1 MKKISLWLLSLL
13 ASVSLAATPP
23 LKKVTV
29 VLDWFPNPDHAPLVI
44 AQQQGFFKEQGL
56 EVTLI
61 GPSEPTDPSKWV
73 AAGKADIGLVYQPS
87 FIEAVDR
94 GLPLIRIGTL
104 IDKPL
109 NCLVVL
115 KESGIKTLADLKG
128 KTIGISMGGF
138 SDITLKS
145 LLAKQHLT
153 ENDIHL
159 VNVKYNLSQALL
171 AHQVDAITGVMR
183 NYEVPELEAKGFNI
197 VTFLPEDNGIPNYSE
212 LIFVTNTKQA
222 HDKRWPKFMAALK
235 KAVAHLD
242 THSRETWLAF
252 ATHYPEAN
260 NPVNRAAWFATIPY
274 FAEDPANIDNEQWG
288 TVAQYMQKNALIK
301 IAQPVSRYAV
311 TLPVAS

>member
-222 HDKRWPKFMAALK
+222 HDKRC
-235 KAVAHLD
+235 
-242 THSRETWLAF
+242 
-252 ATHYPEAN
+252 
-260 NPVNRAAWFATIPY
+260 
-274 FAEDPANIDNEQWG
+274 
-288 TVAQYMQKNALIK
+288 
-301 IAQPVSRYAV
+301 
-311 TLPVAS
+311 